1 MNIELYFEGERLETQ
16 AFDIPP
22 RRDDY
27 VLVSGQLYMVSA
39 ICHNTD
45 NSGATQY
52 EVYVTPA
59 PSPAPNPAQKVQ
71 AV

>member
-1 MNIELYFEGERLETQ
+1 MNIDLYFEGERLETQ

-27 VLVSGQLYMVSA
+27 VLVSGDLFVVSA

-45 NSGATQY
+45 SAGATQY

-59 PSPAPNPAQKVQ
+59 PTPAPNPERKIRIV
-71 AV
+71 